1 MRPIINYSEEL
12 RPLGEM
18 KLIYPKLRA
27 TIDHLRVHIVF
38 ITLSLTKQLP
48 FGIAKLQRTGNDLS
62 LGEIWGIIRS
72 YPDVFSC
79 TQCTHGNKKKH
90 SRSYGFQSNRTA
102 MLSEMPG
109 SEAWAKL
116 SNHIR
121 RSPPH
126 GVQEKT
132 FRNVSKLKNNVP
144 MFPKCQNHFLV

>member
-1 MRPIINYSEEL
+1 MYS
-12 RPLGEM
+12 
-18 KLIYPKLRA
+18 A
-27 TIDHLRVHIVF
+27 V
-38 ITLSLTKQLP
+38 LSVLTV
-48 FGIAKLQRTGNDLS
+48 I
-62 LGEIWGIIRS
+62 
-72 YPDVFSC
+72 
-79 TQCTHGNKKKH
+79 KKKH

-132 FRNVSKLKNNVP
+132 LKGFKV
-144 MFPKCQNHFLV
+144 KK

>member
-79 TQCTHGNKKKH
+79 TQCTHGNKKNTPEAMAFNRTEQRCFLRCPAQKPGLNCPTISEGLH
-90 SRSYGFQSNRTA
+90 LTACKRKRFETFQS
-102 MLSEMPG
+102 
-109 SEAWAKL
+109 
-116 SNHIR
+116 
-121 RSPPH
+121 
-126 GVQEKT
+126 
-132 FRNVSKLKNNVP
+132 
-144 MFPKCQNHFLV
+144 